1 MADKRKILFGSAAL
15 IILIMF
21 YSCSLL
27 PGGLEQGAIALK
39 IGVPSGS
46 RAIVL
51 KEYDVESLDVT
62 VTGPEGEILK
72 EIQWLPPDPIRCL
85 IPGVGPGTYT
95 ITVVHNGV
103 NGDSELSVT
112 EEETFELRVMKIT
125 TVTVVPGLLASLYV
139 EGDQDDPID
148 LTGFWT
154 ATWNMGGDEI
164 TPLYTHLEQ
173 TGSEVLMPYGFTGT
187 VVGNTFINSGY
198 IDGMGN
204 LTGTAV
210 IEGDYISGPFE
221 IKDPGGNIVMEGTSS
236 MVPTDPAILGYMDVS
251 GNALGTDMD
260 FATESARA
268 EVSVDESDWSPS
280 GESQTLYIGYT
291 TASTDIG
298 FWIERDTA
306 SGLLGVGDFNFADGT
321 EMIVHVRYLV
331 DGAGFDEMSTT
342 NTLIFSGTLHISE
355 WVDDVGFSGWIEG
368 GGSGEETLEVNFIDL
383 PFSPPAAF

>member
-1 MADKRKILFGSAAL
+1 MADKRKILYGLAAL

-72 EIQWLPPDPIRCL
+72 ELQWLPPDSIRCL

-112 EEETFELRVMKIT
+112 EEETFELRAMKIT
-125 TVTVVPGLLASLYV
+125 TVSVVPGLLASLYV

-154 ATWNMGGDEI
+154 ATWDMGGMVM

-173 TGSEVLMPYGFTGT
+173 IGSDVFMPYGFTGT
-187 VVGNTFINSGY
+187 VVGNTFIMSGY
-198 IDGMGN
+198 MYEMGDF
-204 LTGTAV
+204 TGTAI

-221 IKDPGGNIVMEGTSS
+221 ITDSGGNIVMEGTSS
-236 MVPTDPAILGYMDVS
+236 MVPTDPAIFGHMDVS
-251 GNALGTDMD
+251 GNALDTEMD
-260 FATESARA
+260 FSTEFSTA
-268 EVSVDESDWSPS
+268 EVSVDESDWAPS
-280 GESQTLYIGYT
+280 GESQTLYVGYT
-291 TASTDIG
+291 TARADIG

-306 SGLLGVGDFNFADGT
+306 FGLLGVGDFDFADGT

-331 DGAGFDEMSTT
+331 DGAGFDEMSTM

-355 WVDDVGFSGWIEG
+355 WVDDVGFTGWIEG
-368 GGSGEETLEVNFIDL
+368 SGSGEETLEVNVVDL

>member
-1 MADKRKILFGSAAL
+1 MADKRKILYGSAAV
-15 IILIMF
+15 IILLF
-21 YSCSLL
+21 FSSCSLL

-62 VTGPEGEILK
+62 VTGPGGDILK
-72 EIQWLPPDPIRCL
+72 ELQWLPPDSIRCL

-95 ITVVHNGV
+95 ITVTHNGV

-112 EEETFELRVMKIT
+112 EEETFELKVMKIT
-125 TVTVVPGLLASLYV
+125 TVTVIPGLLASLFV
-139 EGDQDDPID
+139 ENDQDDPID

-154 ATWNMGGDEI
+154 ASWNMPGMEI

-173 TGSEVLMPYGFTGT
+173 TGSEVLMPYGFSGT

-198 IDGMGN
+198 IEGMGD
-204 LTGTAV
+204 LAGTGV

-221 IKDPGGNIVMEGTSS
+221 ITDPYGNVIEGTST
-236 MVPTDPAILGYMDVS
+236 MVRTDSAILGHMDVC
-251 GNALGTDMD
+251 GNTLDTDMD
-260 FATESARA
+260 FSTESARA
-268 EVSVDESDWSPS
+268 EVSVGESDWAPS
-280 GESQTLYIGYT
+280 GYSQTLYIGYT

-306 SGLLGVGDFNFADGT
+306 SGPLGVGDFAFADGT

-331 DGAGFDEMSTT
+331 DGAGFDEMNSTGS
-342 NTLIFSGTLHISE
+342 LIFSGTLHISK
-355 WVDDVGFSGWIEG
+355 WVDDVGFSGSIT
-368 GGSGEETLEVNFIDL
+368 GSGLGGETLDVIFDL